1 MKITPTA
8 IPDVLI
14 IEPQVFGDQ
23 RGFFMETWNRRKFA
37 AVGLDFDFV
46 QDNHSSSVKGTLR
59 GLHYQ
64 VSNPQGKLVRVTA
77 GEVFDVAV
85 DLRKGSPTF
94 GHWEGTI
101 LSAENQRLFWVPAG
115 FAHGFLVLSETAEF
129 QYKCTDYYNPAS
141 ERCIIWNDPQ
151 LNITWP
157 LPGGQSPIL
166 SAKDQ
171 QGVPF
176 ASAEFDYDYDY
187 AHEHD

>member
-8 IPDVLI
+8 IPDVLL

-37 AVGLDFDFV
+37 EAGLDFDFV

-64 VSNPQGKLVRVTA
+64 LSNPQGKLVRVTA

-85 DLRKGSPTF
+85 DLRKSSPTF

-101 LSAENQRLFWVPAG
+101 LSAENQRLFWVPQG

-129 QYKCTDYYNPAS
+129 HYKCTDYYNPTS
-141 ERCIIWNDPQ
+141 ERCILWDDQ
-151 LNITWP
+151 DLNISWP
-157 LPGGQSPIL
+157 MAAGSTPIL
-166 SAKDQ
+166 SAKDSN
-171 QGVPF
+171 GCKF
-176 ASAEFDYDYDY
+176 TEAELFP
-187 AHEHD
+187 